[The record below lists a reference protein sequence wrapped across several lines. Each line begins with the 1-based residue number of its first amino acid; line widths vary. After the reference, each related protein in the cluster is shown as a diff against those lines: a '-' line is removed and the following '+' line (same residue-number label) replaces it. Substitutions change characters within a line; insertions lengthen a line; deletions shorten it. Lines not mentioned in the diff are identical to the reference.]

1 MSSKQ
6 LESFSEITEIVDLDF
21 HLVESE
27 EELVPYLES
36 PFSEMLSRS
45 GIAETSNYNQTKFLL
60 DGVGGDIGPEVAP
73 EPADIK
79 AVMSD
84 LDIDRVTLNP
94 GLNLNLVTVHNDR
107 YAVALASAYNEWVT
121 ESFFDP
127 SEGMYGTI
135 RICPRFPDRAVEEIE
150 RYADAEGVVG
160 VMLGPT
166 GFMNPL
172 GHPRFDD
179 IWAALEAAELPL
191 LLHNSVLSL
200 QHVMPGQFEGMNTF
214 LEARA
219 VGHPT
224 GQMTNLANLLVAG
237 VPERFPDLDFIVME
251 SGLGW
256 IPYMTRRL
264 DYYYSS
270 RRQDAPGLTKPPSE
284 YIDDSFWFTTQPI
297 EGADDPEYVQQII
310 SWIGPENL
318 MFSSDY
324 PHSDFDYSDELYSTL
339 RDGFDRDAIE
349 AIYGGNARE
358 VLDH

>member
-1 MSSKQ
+1 MSSKS
-6 LESFSEITEIVDLDF
+6 LKSFSDVEEIVDLDF

-36 PFSEMLSRS
+36 PFTEMLSRP

-60 DGVGGDIGPEVAP
+60 DGVGGDIGPEVAS
-73 EPADIK
+73 EPDDIK
-79 AVMSD
+79 EVMAD

-107 YAVALASAYNEWVT
+107 YAVALASAYNEWAT
-121 ESFFDP
+121 ETVFDA
-127 SEGMYGTI
+127 SEGLYGTI
-135 RICPRFPDRAVEEIE
+135 RISPRFPDRAVEEIQKYSDTDE
-150 RYADAEGVVG
+150 VVG
-160 VMLGPT
+160 VMLGSP

-179 IWAALEAAELPL
+179 VWAALEEAELPL
-191 LLHNSVLSL
+191 LIHNSVLSL

-224 GQMTNLANLLVAG
+224 SQMTTLTNLLVAG
-237 VPERFPDLDFIVME
+237 IPERFPDLNIVLME
-251 SGLGW
+251 CGLGW
-256 IPYMTRRL
+256 IPYMARRL

-270 RRQDAPGLTKPPSE
+270 RRQDAPGLEKPPSE

-297 EGADDPEYVQQII
+297 EGTDDPSYVQQII
-310 SWIGPENL
+310 EWVGPENL

-324 PHSDFDYSDELYSTL
+324 PHSDFDYSDQLYNTL
-339 RDGFDRDAIE
+339 RDGFDRKAIE
-349 AIYGGNARE
+349 AIYGGNAKS
-358 VLDH
+358 VLDY